1 MKFYSFLIIALLST
15 NSLWAQVDSTKIK
28 MIKYT
33 PEYKFKDGLY
43 LQFEDFKNNS
53 PVDKNKIIA
62 PDLDRKDYNF
72 VANVVESKK
81 IKIYDPLGIEVE
93 IKTKNL
99 WGFCS
104 NGNIYININ
113 DDFNRLPYIGS
124 LSHLV
129 ADKLVYNQNYNTP
142 YGNNYYNSYNPY
154 NPYGNPNAA
163 TVEMRQY
170 ILDMEKG
177 TITDYTL
184 ENVEISLMKDPAL
197 YDEFMDLSR
206 KKKKQKM
213 FFYMRKFNERNPL
226 ILPAN

>member
-1 MKFYSFLIIALLST
+1 MKFYSSLIIVLLSI
-15 NSLWAQVDSTKIK
+15 NLLWAQVDSTKIK
-28 MIKYT
+28 TIKYT

-184 ENVEISLMKDPAL
+184 ENVEISLMKDPVL

>member
-184 ENVEISLMKDPAL
+184 ENVEISLMKDPVL

>member
-1 MKFYSFLIIALLST
+1 MKFYYTLFIFLFSI
-15 NSLWAQVDSTKIK
+15 NSLWAQADTTKVK
-28 MIKYT
+28 TVKYT

-72 VANVVESKK
+72 VANAVESKK
-81 IKIYDPLGIEVE
+81 IKIYDALGIEIE
-93 IKTKNL
+93 IKSKNI

-129 ADKLVYNQNYNTP
+129 ADKLVYNQNYNNP
-142 YGNNYYNSYNPY
+142 YGNSYYYNSYNPY
-154 NPYGNPNAA
+154 NPGNQNST
-163 TVEMRQY
+163 TVELRQY
-170 ILDMEKG
+170 ILDMENG

-184 ENVEISLMKDPAL
+184 ENIEVALMKDPTI
-197 YDEFMDLSR
+197 YDEFMNLPR

-213 FFYMRKFNERNPL
+213 FFYMRKFNERNAL
-226 ILPAN
+226 LFPAN